1 MNAEKTVRKYLDAAG
16 IEVNGTAPGDI
27 QIKNTRFYNRLISG
41 GSLGLGESYMD
52 GWWDAEDLEEFLF
65 KLIMWRNTNYNSPKL
80 LLTRLWFDIKR
91 ILLNLQTPL
100 RSTDVID
107 THYDISPE
115 LFQDMLGESMAYS
128 CAYWKDA
135 NSLDQAQKN
144 KLDLICRKLE
154 LKESDRV
161 LDLGCGFGSFSK
173 FATENYGCSAVAVT
187 LSANQAGFAREFCK
201 GLPVEVHVTDYR
213 NTSAY
218 DGGKKFDKVAS
229 IAMFE
234 AIGRKNFRSYMELVN
249 RVLPEKGI
257 WLLHTIGDD
266 ICSSDPWL
274 EKYIFPNGELPTT
287 EQVSTSIKGLFD
299 LEDFHNFGLDYCRTL
314 AEWEVNFRGRWEQIR
329 KRNAKMFDTRFF
341 RMWIYYLN
349 ACQAAFRSRNMLL
362 WHFVMSKGYV
372 STGYESVR

>member
-1 MNAEKTVRKYLDAAG
+1 MNAEKTVRRYLDEAG
-16 IEVNGTAPGDI
+16 IEVNGAGPGDI
-27 QIKNTRFYNRLISG
+27 KVNDPRFYDRLVSG

-52 GWWDAEDLEEFLF
+52 GWWEADNLEEFLF
-65 KLIMWRNTNYNSPKL
+65 NLIVWRNKNYNSPAL
-80 LLTRLWFDIKR
+80 LWTRLWFDLKR

-100 RSTDVID
+100 RSKEVID
-107 THYDISPE
+107 THYDLSPE
-115 LFQDMLGESMAYS
+115 MFQDMLGETMAYS
-128 CAYWKDA
+128 CAYWKGA
-135 NSLDQAQKN
+135 NSLDQAQRN

-173 FATENYGCSAVAVT
+173 FAAENYGCSTVAVT
-187 LSANQAGFAREFCK
+187 LSANQAAYAREFCK

-213 NTSAY
+213 NTAAY

-234 AIGRKNFRSYMELVN
+234 AIGRKNFRSYMELVD
-249 RVLPEKGI
+249 RVLPERGI
-257 WLLHTIGDD
+257 WLLHTIGDE
-266 ICSSDPWL
+266 ICSSDPWM

-287 EQVSTSIKGLFD
+287 GQVSTSIKGLFD
-299 LEDFHNFGLDYCRTL
+299 LEDFHNFGLDYRRTL
-314 AEWEVNFRGRWEQIR
+314 AEWEVNFRSRWEQI
-329 KRNAKMFDTRFF
+329 KSRNLKMFDRRFF

-362 WHFVMSKGYV
+362 WHFVMSKGYL